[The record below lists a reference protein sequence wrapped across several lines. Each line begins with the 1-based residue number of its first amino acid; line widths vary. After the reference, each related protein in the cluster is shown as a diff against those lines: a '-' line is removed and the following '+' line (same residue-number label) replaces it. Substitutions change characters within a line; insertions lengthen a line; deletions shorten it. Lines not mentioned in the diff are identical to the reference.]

1 MYYRA
6 MSGAC
11 RDFTCVD
18 CEACSVDE
26 NSRFLKMEFCV
37 ATFMLPMTK
46 EGYLKKLERVSLV
59 FLPHKLKLE
68 HLYIFIAEYE
78 K

>member
-1 MYYRA
+1 
-6 MSGAC
+6 
-11 RDFTCVD
+11 
-18 CEACSVDE
+18 
-26 NSRFLKMEFCV
+26 MEFCV
-37 ATFMLPMTK
+37 ATFKLPMTK

-68 HLYIFIAEYE
+68 HLYIFIVEYE